1 MAWGIA
7 IRKSDRS
14 GPDAAPK
21 PGRRRRRKRGI
32 ASRVDSVL
40 FTIRDWFGLVPED
53 ELRRRETAWLRL
65 QRIRNRLR
73 RGGISPTNS
82 LGRRIVFFNMIGLA
96 LLVAGVLFLNQFRA
110 GLIDQRTQSLETQ
123 GQIIAIAIAEAAG
136 IGPSGTRFDPVRA
149 NLVLR
154 RLVEPTG
161 VRAQI
166 YDRAGRLT
174 GDTRSLMTG
183 AGYIEVRP
191 LPPPGLETETVTE
204 RVFNRIKRLMF
215 TPPPEFR
222 ETAVSSITEEPG
234 VFLAL
239 SGEAAHWERINPEG
253 ELIVSVAVPVQRFKA
268 VLGVVMLSTEG
279 GDIDDIVL
287 AERLAIIQVFLVAL
301 SISLALSLLLANTI
315 AKPIRRLAEA
325 AEAGGAQ
332 EARPINPKRIRFPD
346 LSARTD
352 EIGYLSSA
360 LRRMTEALYERIDAI
375 DSFAADVAHEIK
387 NPLTSLR
394 SAVETFRIA
403 KTPEMQTRLLD
414 VIQNDVGRLDRLVTD
429 ISNASRLDAELTR
442 EEMMSFDLVEL
453 VRAIAAMSGAAAAQ
467 RSAGVEVVEP
477 VSREY
482 MVKGLEGRI
491 GQVVQ
496 NLVGNALS
504 FSPEGGVVRISI
516 EPRAAGVRVVVE
528 DEGPG
533 IPDDNLTAIFERFY
547 SERPDHEAF
556 GDHSGLGLSI
566 SKQIIE
572 AHGGSIRAEN
582 IRPAGQPKAAPSGAR
597 FLFDL
602 PL

>member
-1 MAWGIA
+1 M
-7 IRKSDRS
+7 
-14 GPDAAPK
+14 
-21 PGRRRRRKRGI
+21 
-32 ASRVDSVL
+32 
-40 FTIRDWFGLVPED
+40 
-53 ELRRRETAWLRL
+53 
-65 QRIRNRLR
+65 
-73 RGGISPTNS
+73 
-82 LGRRIVFFNMIGLA
+82 
-96 LLVAGVLFLNQFRA
+96 
-110 GLIDQRTQSLETQ
+110 
-123 GQIIAIAIAEAAG
+123 
-136 IGPSGTRFDPVRA
+136 
-149 NLVLR
+149 
-154 RLVEPTG
+154 
-161 VRAQI
+161 
-166 YDRAGRLT
+166 
-174 GDTRSLMTG
+174 
-183 AGYIEVRP
+183 
-191 LPPPGLETETVTE
+191 
-204 RVFNRIKRLMF
+204 
-215 TPPPEFR
+215 
-222 ETAVSSITEEPG
+222 
-234 VFLAL
+234 
-239 SGEAAHWERINPEG
+239 
-253 ELIVSVAVPVQRFKA
+253 
-268 VLGVVMLSTEG
+268 
-279 GDIDDIVL
+279 L

-533 IPDDNLTAIFERFY
+533 IPDDNLTAIFERFIP
-547 SERPDHEAF
+547 SARITRPLA
-556 GDHSGLGLSI
+556 I
-566 SKQIIE
+566 
-572 AHGGSIRAEN
+572 IRASGFQSRN
-582 IRPAGQPKAAPSGAR
+582 RLSRRMAAQSGRRIFAPPVSRKPRRAGRASFSICRCERG
-597 FLFDL
+597 
-602 PL
+602 